1 MTLRH
6 LMIFTA
12 VVDHGGMSK
21 AAHSLHISQP
31 SVSQAISELEHF
43 YGVKL
48 FERLSKKLYL
58 TNEGKLLLSFSRHIL
73 DSYKQMEEAMHQAS
87 KKTHIQIGCS
97 VSIGTCLINDI
108 LHTAE
113 DKLPQCSFE
122 VTVTN
127 SSNIEQ
133 ALLNNQVDIGLI
145 EGTINNEQLIALPF
159 CEDEL
164 VLVCGK
170 NHPLANHTTLSLA
183 MLDGQNYVS
192 RESGSADKNQ
202 YEKLL
207 EEHKIKLHRSFCA
220 TSTEAIKNAV
230 IAGRGIAIFSKRMV
244 EEEVKNGV
252 LSILSIENLSVI
264 RSFHFVVHKNKY
276 MSEPLT
282 KLQQL
287 CLEGNY

>member
-1 MTLRH
+1 
-6 LMIFTA
+6 
-12 VVDHGGMSK
+12 
-21 AAHSLHISQP
+21 
-31 SVSQAISELEHF
+31 
-43 YGVKL
+43 
-48 FERLSKKLYL
+48 
-58 TNEGKLLLSFSRHIL
+58 
-73 DSYKQMEEAMHQAS
+73 MHQAS
-87 KKTHIQIGCS
+87 EKTHIQIGCS